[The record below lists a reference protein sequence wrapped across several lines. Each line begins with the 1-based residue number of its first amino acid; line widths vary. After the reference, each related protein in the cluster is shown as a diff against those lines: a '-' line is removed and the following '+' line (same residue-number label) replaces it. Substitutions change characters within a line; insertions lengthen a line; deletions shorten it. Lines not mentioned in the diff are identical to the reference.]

1 MMAVLWADDKINKT
15 EIHTI
20 QINLGNRCNQIC
32 SHCHIGASP
41 KGRKNM
47 EESVA
52 RKVLSKLI
60 SIDAGVVEFTGGA
73 PELNPSL
80 EMFIIELGRHGK
92 QTVVR
97 TNLTVLDLPEYFF
110 YIDLYRSYKVK
121 LIASLPS
128 CFEDLTDRQR
138 GKGVFD
144 RSIKIL
150 QKMNAIGYGTS
161 DLCLD
166 LVYNPEGMYLPP
178 SEKEL
183 EKDYR
188 KLLKEMY
195 SATFNRLIT
204 ITNTPIGG
212 FRRYLLSQGKLDDY
226 MKMLVNNFNPETLN
240 NIMCRCLLS
249 IDYQGYIYDCDFNLA
264 LGIRVKGYEDK
275 KFWEIDFENFNPEI
289 TCGEHCYACTV
300 NRGSSCHG
308 VLIKDEPD
316 FDIKETVK
324 QYYGSE
330 LKSTSDLKT
339 GACCATDSL
348 PSHVKEVLPYIAEEV
363 KERYYGCGS
372 PVPLV
377 LNGLKVLDIGCGTGR
392 DCYIFSKLVGEEG
405 FVYGIDMTESQ
416 IEVAL
421 KYRNEQTAR
430 FGYKKPNVHFI
441 HDYTE
446 NLEKHFPENSLD
458 LIVSNCVVNLIEDK
472 ERLLHQIYKILKYG
486 GEFYFSDIYADR
498 RLPEYLRKN
507 AVLYGECLGGS
518 LYWKDFERIA
528 RKAGFIDPRVVSKRV
543 VDISNEEIKN
553 LIENITFYSITYRL
567 WKIKGLEDACEDYG
581 HVAVYRGRIPES
593 PFKLALDGN
602 HIFEKD
608 KPERV
613 CGNTALMLSEGRL
626 SNYIEVIGS
635 FARHLGLFESC
646 STTKSME
653 QSQDNQGGCSCR

>member
-1 MMAVLWADDKINKT
+1 MAVLWADNKINKT

-20 QINLGNRCNQIC
+20 QINLGNRCNQSC

-52 RKVLSKLI
+52 KEILSKLI
-60 SIDAGVVEFTGGA
+60 SINTDVVEFTGGA
-73 PELNPSL
+73 PELNPNL
-80 EMFIIELGRHGK
+80 EMFIIELGKHVK
-92 QTVVR
+92 QTLVR
-97 TNLTVLDLPEYFF
+97 TNLTVLDLTEYSF
-110 YIDLYRSYKVK
+110 YIDLYRRYNVKVV
-121 LIASLPS
+121 ASLPS
-128 CFEDLTDRQR
+128 CFKDLTDRQR

-144 RSIKIL
+144 RSIKVL
-150 QKMNAIGYGTS
+150 RKLNEKGYGTG
-161 DLCLD
+161 DLSLD

-195 SATFNRLIT
+195 SVTFNRLIT

-212 FRRYLLSQGKLDDY
+212 FRKYLLGQDKLDEY

-264 LGIRVKGYEDK
+264 MGIRVKGYEDK

-316 FDIKETVK
+316 FDVKGTVK

-339 GACCATDSL
+339 GACCTTDSL
-348 PSHVKEVLPYIAEEV
+348 PPHVKEVLPYIAEEV

-372 PVPLV
+372 PVPHV
-377 LNGLKVLDIGCGTGR
+377 LKGLKVLDIGCGTGR
-392 DCYIFSKLVGEEG
+392 DCYILSKLVGEEG

-416 IEVAL
+416 IDVAL
-421 KYRNEQTAR
+421 KYQNEQALR
-430 FGYKKPNVHFI
+430 VGYLKPNTHFI
-441 HDYTE
+441 HDYIE

-472 ERLLHQIYKILKYG
+472 EQLMHQIFRILKDG

-498 RLPEYLRKN
+498 RALEHIRKN
-507 AVLYGECLGGS
+507 PVLYGECLGGA

-528 RKAGFIDPRVVSKRV
+528 KRTGFIDPRVVSKRV

-553 LIENITFYSITYRL
+553 LVENITFYSITYRL
-567 WKIKGLEDACEDYG
+567 WKIKGLEGACEDYG
-581 HVAVYRGRIPES
+581 HVAIYRGGIQEA
-593 PFKLALDGN
+593 PFKLELDAD

-613 CGNTALMLSEGRL
+613 CGNTALMLSATRF
-626 SNYIEVIGS
+626 SPYTAVIGS
-635 FARHLGLFESC
+635 FAQHFGLFASC
-646 STTKSME
+646 GTPKSTE
-653 QSQDNQGGCSCR
+653 QSQDNQGECSCR

>member
-1 MMAVLWADDKINKT
+1 MAVLWADNKINKT
-15 EIHTI
+15 EIHTV
-20 QINLGNRCNQIC
+20 QINLGNRCNQSC

-47 EESVA
+47 EEPVA
-52 RKVLSKLI
+52 KKILSKLI
-60 SIDAGVVEFTGGA
+60 SIDTSSVEFTGGA
-73 PELNPSL
+73 PELNPNL

-92 QTVVR
+92 KTVVR
-97 TNLTVLDLPEYFF
+97 TNLTALDIPGYSFYF
-110 YIDLYRSYKVK
+110 DLYRRYKVK
-121 LIASLPS
+121 VIASLPS
-128 CFEDLTDRQR
+128 CFKDLTDRQR

-150 QKMNAIGYGTS
+150 QKMNAAGYGNG
-161 DLCLD
+161 DLYLD

-195 SATFNRLIT
+195 SVTFNRLIT
-204 ITNTPIGG
+204 IANTPIGG
-212 FRRYLLSQGKLDDY
+212 FRRYLIGQSKLDEY
-226 MKMLVNNFNPETLN
+226 MKILVNNFNPETLN
-240 NIMCRCLLS
+240 SIMCRCLLS

-264 LGIRVKGYEDK
+264 LGIKVEGYEDK
-275 KFWEIDFENFNPEI
+275 KFWEIDFEDFNPEI

-308 VLIKDEPD
+308 ALIKDEPD
-316 FDIKETVK
+316 FDIKGTVK

-339 GACCATDSL
+339 GACCTPDLL
-348 PSHVKEVLPYIAEEV
+348 PHHVKELLPYVAEEV

-377 LNGLKVLDIGCGTGR
+377 LKGLKVLDIGCGTGR
-392 DCYIFSKLVGEEG
+392 DCYIFSKLVGEKG

-416 IEVAL
+416 IDIAM
-421 KYRNEQTAR
+421 KYQNEQTAR
-430 FGYKKPNVHFI
+430 FGYEKSNVNFI
-441 HDYTE
+441 HDYIE
-446 NLEKHFPENSLD
+446 NLEKHFPETAFD

-472 ERLLHQIYKILKYG
+472 ERLMNQVFRMLKYG

-498 RLPEYLRKN
+498 RLPEHLRRN
-507 AVLYGECLGGS
+507 PMLYGECLGGA

-528 RKAGFIDPRVVSKRV
+528 RKAGFIDPRVVAKRV
-543 VDISNEEIKN
+543 VDISNEEIKD
-553 LIENITFYSITYRL
+553 LIENVSFYAITYRL

-581 HVAVYRGRIPES
+581 HVAIYRGGIPES
-593 PFKLALDGN
+593 PFKLELDAK

-613 CGNTALMLSEGRL
+613 CGNTALMLSATRL
-626 SNYIEVIGS
+626 SNYIEVIGN
-635 FARHLGLFESC
+635 FAQHFGLFESY
-646 STTKSME
+646 SITTTTE
-653 QSQDNQGGCSCR
+653 QSEDRQDGCSCR